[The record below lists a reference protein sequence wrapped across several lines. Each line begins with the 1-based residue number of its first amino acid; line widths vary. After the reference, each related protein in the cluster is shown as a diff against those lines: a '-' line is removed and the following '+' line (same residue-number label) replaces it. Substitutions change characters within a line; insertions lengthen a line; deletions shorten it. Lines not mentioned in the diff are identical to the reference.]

1 VIVNRRSTL
10 RDPRGIA
17 YTGFMVTL
25 TDDARLKLRSLLD
38 DEADPAAGLR
48 VEVVP
53 GGCSGFEYDL
63 SLAEP
68 QEGDEV
74 VESGGVRVIVDRYSV
89 PYLLG
94 VELDYEEG
102 FQGAGFLIRNP
113 NATASC
119 GCGKSFQA

>member
-1 VIVNRRSTL
+1 MRTG
-10 RDPRGIA
+10 RGFA
-17 YTGFMVTL
+17 YTWDVLTL
-25 TDDARLKLRSLLD
+25 TQDAVDKLRTLLA

-48 VEVVP
+48 VQVVP

-63 SLAEP
+63 SLAGPE
-68 QEGDEV
+68 EGDEV
-74 VESGGVRVIVDRYSV
+74 VDGDGVRVIVNRFSM

-102 FQGAGFLIRNP
+102 FQGAGFLIKNP
-113 NATASC
+113 NATSSC

>member
-1 VIVNRRSTL
+1 L
-10 RDPRGIA
+10 RTGRAFA
-17 YTGFMVTL
+17 YTGDVVTL
-25 TDDARLKLRSLLD
+25 TQDARDKLRSLLA

-48 VEVVP
+48 VQVVP

-63 SLAEP
+63 SLAGPED
-68 QEGDEV
+68 GDEV
-74 VESGGVRVIVDRYSV
+74 VDGDGVRVIVDRFSV

-102 FQGAGFLIRNP
+102 FQGAGFLIKNP
-113 NATASC
+113 NATSSC

>member
-1 VIVNRRSTL
+1 
-10 RDPRGIA
+10 
-17 YTGFMVTL
+17 MVTL
-25 TDDARLKLRSLLD
+25 TQDAKDKLRALIAAES
-38 DEADPAAGLR
+38 DPATGLR
-48 VEVVP
+48 VQVVP

-63 SLAEP
+63 SLCGP

-74 VESGGVRVIVDRYSV
+74 VDSDGVRVIVDRFSI

-102 FQGAGFLIRNP
+102 FQGAGFLINNP
-113 NATASC
+113 NASSSC